1 MEHEH
6 IRSAFDRDLEAIQA
20 HLMRLG
26 ELTQTALHD
35 ATLALINRDMALAER
50 VRKGDKALDEIDEL
64 INDETAKLIALRAPA
79 ASDMRM
85 ALGAM
90 KISNSLERVGDY
102 AKNIAKR
109 SEVVSQA
116 GRIGDTAGTL
126 RRMSDLVQRM
136 LHDVLEAYIKR
147 DAAMAHELR
156 ARDEDVDQIYN
167 VLFRTL
173 LTHMMEDPKTITSVM
188 HLHFIAKNL
197 ERIGDH
203 ITAIAEQIIYQVEG
217 RRPDEERPRSD
228 TTSSISGTEG

>member
-1 MEHEH
+1 MDHEH

-26 ELTQTALHD
+26 ELSATALHD

-90 KISNSLERVGDY
+90 KISNSLERIGDY

-136 LHDVLEAYIKR
+136 LHDVLEAYAKR
-147 DAAMAHELR
+147 DAAAAHELR

-203 ITAIAEQIIYQVEG
+203 ITSIAEQVIYQVEG
-217 RRPDEERPRSD
+217 HKPDDDRPRSD
-228 TTSSISGTEG
+228 TTSSMSGNEG

>member
-26 ELTQTALHD
+26 ELSATALHD

-90 KISNSLERVGDY
+90 KISNSLERVGITR
-102 AKNIAKR
+102 KHR
-109 SEVVSQA
+109 QA
-116 GRIGDTAGTL
+116 QRGRLGRPGASATPPARCAGCRTSCSACSMTCSRPISSVT
-126 RRMSDLVQRM
+126 RRWPMSC
-136 LHDVLEAYIKR
+136 
-147 DAAMAHELR
+147 